1 MRSLRQCLMDSN
13 PVRLEVIARLWDVSL
28 TSGRQR
34 EIAAQ
39 LAKEMAIPLAVGNA
53 WENLPP
59 EQRQALDAL
68 LAAGGR
74 MPLRVFVRQWGEI
87 RTMGPARLQREQPW
101 LEPVSTAEAL
111 YYSGF
116 VYRGFEMVGDQ
127 SYEVVF
133 VPSELRAHLPLPASM
148 APVINLSP
156 APIPAVPC
164 SAGDT
169 LLDDACTLLAYLQNE
184 QVRLSPEGT
193 WPARHTARLAQR
205 LYDPDADRLS
215 FLRHLIQRVGW
226 VRSSSSGSRTE
237 AGLLRPDPGSVTAW
251 LQSPVNQQR
260 ATLARAWRDDPTWND
275 LFRVSALHPED
286 TGAWHN
292 DPLLA
297 RRAVL
302 SHLRVCEPATWYE
315 LDDFIAAIK
324 QADPDFQRPD
334 GDYTTWYIRDA
345 TTGAYL
351 SGFESWDAV
360 EGALI
365 RYLVTGPLF
374 WLGLTDLGSVV
385 PGGPPTAFL
394 LAPAGQAFLGLDD
407 PPAEGDMPPLVL
419 RPGFTVLVPPAQ
431 RYERFQLARI
441 ARWVRTGDPFVYRLT
456 PTSLQRAR
464 HQGIPMTR
472 VLEFLDQATG
482 AGTPLPRFVEAALLR
497 WEARGMEVRLE
508 RALLLRL
515 STEELMVQLM
525 SHSHTRR
532 LIAEQIG
539 PAAALIR
546 ESDWTRLVVALGEM
560 GLLTDVTDV
569 EETVFD

>member
-1 MRSLRQCLMDSN
+1 
-13 PVRLEVIARLWDVSL
+13 
-28 TSGRQR
+28 
-34 EIAAQ
+34 
-39 LAKEMAIPLAVGNA
+39 MAVPLAVGSA
-53 WENLPP
+53 WEALPP
-59 EQRQALDAL
+59 EQRQVLDAL

-87 RTMGPARLQREQPW
+87 RAMGPARLERERPW
-101 LEPVSTAEAL
+101 QSPVSTAEAL

-116 VYRGFEMVGDQ
+116 VYRGFVMAGEQ
-127 SYEVVF
+127 AYEVVF
-133 VPSELRAHLPLPASM
+133 VPPELYALLPLPTST

-156 APIPAVPC
+156 TLAPAVSC

-169 LLDDACTLLAYLQNE
+169 LLDDACTILAYLQNE
-184 QVRLSPEGT
+184 QVRLSPEGL
-193 WPARHTARLAQR
+193 WPVRHSARLAQR
-205 LYDPDADRLS
+205 LHDPDADRLG
-215 FLRHLIQRVGW
+215 FLHHLIQRVGW
-226 VRSSSSGSRTE
+226 LRSSLSGERTE
-237 AGLLRPDPGSVTAW
+237 TGSLRPDPGSVTAW

-260 ATLARAWRDDPTWND
+260 AALARAWREDPTWND

-297 RRAVL
+297 RRAIL
-302 SHLRVCEPATWYE
+302 GHLRVCEPAAWYE
-315 LDDFIAAIK
+315 LDDLVAAIK
-324 QADPDFQRPD
+324 YADPDFQRPG

-345 TTGAYL
+345 ATGTYL
-351 SGFESWDAV
+351 SGFESWESV

-374 WLGLTDLGSVV
+374 WLGLIDLGSAG
-385 PGGPPTAFL
+385 PKDPPTAFL
-394 LAPAGQAFLGLDD
+394 LTPAGRAFLGLDD
-407 PPAEGDMPPLVL
+407 PLPEGELPPLVL

-464 HQGIPMTR
+464 QQGIAVTR

-482 AGTPLPRFVEAALLR
+482 AETPLPRIVEAALLR
-497 WEARGMEVRLE
+497 WDAREAEVRLE

-515 STEELMVQLM
+515 SSEELMDQLM
-525 SHSHTRR
+525 SHSRTRR
-532 LIAEQIG
+532 LIAERIG
-539 PAAALIR
+539 PTAALVR

-560 GLLTDVTDV
+560 GLLTDVIDV
-569 EETVFD
+569 EETNID

>member
-1 MRSLRQCLMDSN
+1 
-13 PVRLEVIARLWDVSL
+13 
-28 TSGRQR
+28 
-34 EIAAQ
+34 
-39 LAKEMAIPLAVGNA
+39 
-53 WENLPP
+53 
-59 EQRQALDAL
+59 
-68 LAAGGR
+68 
-74 MPLRVFVRQWGEI
+74 
-87 RTMGPARLQREQPW
+87 MGPARLQREQPW
-101 LEPVSTAEAL
+101 QAPVSTAEAL

-116 VYRGFEMVGDQ
+116 VYRGFEMAGDQ
-127 SYEVVF
+127 AYEVVF
-133 VPSELRAHLPLPASM
+133 VPPELHAHLPLPTSTV
-148 APVINLSP
+148 PVINLNPTS
-156 APIPAVPC
+156 APAVLC

-184 QVRLSPEGT
+184 QVRLSPEGM

-215 FLRHLIQRVGW
+215 FLRHLIQGVGW
-226 VRSSSSGSRTE
+226 LRSSPSGSRAE

-260 ATLARAWRDDPTWND
+260 AALARAWREDPTWND
-275 LFRVSALHPED
+275 LFRVSTLHPED

-302 SHLRVCEPATWYE
+302 GHLRVCEPATWYE

-324 QADPDFQRPD
+324 HADPDFQRPG
-334 GDYTTWYIRDA
+334 GDYTTWYIRDLA
-345 TTGAYL
+345 TGAYL
-351 SGFESWDAV
+351 SGFESWESV

-374 WLGLTDLGSVV
+374 WLGLTDLGSAV
-385 PGGPPTAFL
+385 PGGPPTAL
-394 LAPAGQAFLGLDD
+394 LLTSAGQAFLGLDD

-464 HQGIPMTR
+464 HQGIPVTR

-497 WEARGMEVRLE
+497 WDARGMEVRLE
-508 RALLLRL
+508 HTLLLRL
-515 STEELMVQLM
+515 SSEELMDQLM
-525 SHSHTRR
+525 SHSRTRR
-532 LIAEQIG
+532 LVAEQIG
-539 PAAALIR
+539 PAAALVR
-546 ESDWTRLVVALGEM
+546 ESDWTQLVVALGEI
-560 GLLTDVTDV
+560 GLLTDVIDV
-569 EETVFD
+569 EETGVD